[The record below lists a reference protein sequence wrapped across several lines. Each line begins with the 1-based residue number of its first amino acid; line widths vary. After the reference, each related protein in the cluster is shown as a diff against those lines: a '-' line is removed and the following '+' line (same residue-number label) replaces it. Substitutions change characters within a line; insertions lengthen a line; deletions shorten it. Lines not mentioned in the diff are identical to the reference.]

1 MDLRVANG
9 TRLLQ
14 RFFFGL
20 WPDQSVRE
28 NLVCSTKETV
38 QVSGGRAVA
47 AENLHI
53 TVAFL
58 GSINKAQL
66 RKVRA
71 VPPVTASKFVITL
84 DTLHFHRS
92 SRMLWLVPRE
102 IPVEL
107 VLLRQSLWDGLEQAG
122 CKREHRLYRPHLT
135 LARRSQIVREVV
147 KPVVWPVTKLALLES
162 VPAPKG
168 VSYEVAQT
176 WRLGE

>member
-1 MDLRVANG
+1 VDIQVAKETRPLR
-9 TRLLQ
+9 

-20 WPDQSVRE
+20 WPDQSVRK
-28 NLVCSTKETV
+28 NLVCSTKNIV
-38 QVSGGRAVA
+38 QISGGRAVA
-47 AENLHI
+47 VENLHI

-58 GSINKAQL
+58 GAINKAQL
-66 RKVRA
+66 RKVQA

-92 SRMLWLVPRE
+92 SRMLWLVPHE
-102 IPVEL
+102 VPAEL

-122 CKREHRLYRPHLT
+122 CKREYRLYRPHLT
-135 LARRSQIVREVV
+135 LARRSRMVREAV
-147 KPVVWPVTKLALLES
+147 KPVVWPVTKLVLLES
-162 VPAPKG
+162 VPVPKG

>member
-1 MDLRVANG
+1 MDLRVAKE
-9 TRLLQ
+9 TRLLR

-58 GSINKAQL
+58 GSINKVQL
-66 RKVRA
+66 GKVRA
-71 VPPVTASKFVITL
+71 VSHVTVSKFVITL

-92 SRMLWLVPRE
+92 SRMLWLVPHE
-102 IPVEL
+102 VPEEL
-107 VLLRQSLWDGLEQAG
+107 VLLQQSLWDGLEQAG
-122 CKREHRLYRPHLT
+122 CKREYRLYCPHLT
-135 LARRSQIVREVV
+135 LARRSRMVREVV
-147 KPVVWPVTKLALLES
+147 KPVVWPVTKLVLLES
-162 VPAPKG
+162 IPVPKG

-176 WRLGE
+176 WRLDE

>member
-1 MDLRVANG
+1 MDLQVAKG
-9 TRLLQ
+9 TRLLR

-20 WPDQSVRE
+20 WPDQSVRK
-28 NLVCSTKETV
+28 NLVCSTKEAV
-38 QVSGGRAVA
+38 QISGGRAVA

-71 VPPVTASKFVITL
+71 VPPVTTSKFVITL
-84 DTLHFHRS
+84 DTLHFHRF
-92 SRMLWLVPRE
+92 SRMLWLVPCE
-102 IPVEL
+102 VPAEL
-107 VLLRQSLWDGLEQAG
+107 VLLQQSLWDGLEKAG
-122 CKREHRLYRPHLT
+122 CKRENRLYRPHLT
-135 LARRSQIVREVV
+135 LAKRSRMVREVV

-162 VPAPKG
+162 VPLPKG

-176 WRLGE
+176 WCLGE